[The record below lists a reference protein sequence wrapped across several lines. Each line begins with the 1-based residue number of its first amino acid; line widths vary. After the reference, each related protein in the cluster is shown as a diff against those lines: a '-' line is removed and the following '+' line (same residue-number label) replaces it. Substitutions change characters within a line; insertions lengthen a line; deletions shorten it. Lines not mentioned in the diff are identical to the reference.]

1 MRLKA
6 CAVFEALWGNAR
18 ARYTVRTGDKKLRTR
33 KKKMQKRHNAPRKEF
48 SAPRSQQWFAPR
60 ILSSSEAPSVA
71 QPAAHGGG
79 KLHRARAPK
88 GELPER

>member
-33 KKKMQKRHNAPRKEF
+33 KKKAKKA
-48 SAPRSQQWFAPR
+48 
-60 ILSSSEAPSVA
+60 
-71 QPAAHGGG
+71 
-79 KLHRARAPK
+79 
-88 GELPER
+88 